1 MVVKEGTKVPRMFRV
16 LGFWTGII
24 AIMAFLGDLD
34 NMAVLFLAQTI
45 IFVTLGYLNL
55 SERVYMYLF
64 GAYLTLFMAGF
75 TYWTVFVM
83 F

>member
-1 MVVKEGTKVPRMFRV
+1 MARMFRV
-16 LGFWTGII
+16 LGFWTAMI

-34 NMAVLFLAQTI
+34 NMAMLFLAQTI
-45 IFVTLGYLNL
+45 VFVSLGYLNL

-83 F
+83 S

>member
-1 MVVKEGTKVPRMFRV
+1 MARMFRV
-16 LGFWTGII
+16 LGFWTAMI

-34 NMAVLFLAQTI
+34 NMAMLFLAQTI
-45 IFVTLGYLNL
+45 VFVALGYLNL

-64 GAYLTLFMAGF
+64 GAYLTVFMAGF

-83 F
+83 A